1 MNCKKKKRKRKKR
14 TVGHQRRKEIGG
26 RERERERERVP
37 ITTHSKYNKTKN
49 NTIFLVIYLFIS
61 VLKTQQIIQETIIS
75 L

>member
-1 MNCKKKKRKRKKR
+1 MKNSWTSKKK
-14 TVGHQRRKEIGG
+14 GIGG
-26 RERERERERVP
+26 RERERERVP
-37 ITTHSKYNKTKN
+37 LTTHSKYNKTKN